1 MAARTAPDCDHDVSF
16 FGGENAAGYLISS
29 VERQDNS
36 RADAEPATIDSPW
49 RCTSNGRRSNGGRV
63 SIKSSAPP
71 SAKSGGPF
79 SLVFHRREM
88 IRRNARQSVG
98 SCRLNRTGI
107 LGSSS
112 PSSVLL
118 SAAFCPRQTAPHSN
132 FQLSPSAAPS
142 SPAPHLADLTDFDIF
157 VRMLRVA
164 SSTRRPLCSRRTC
177 GMSLLVTSAVSAN
190 SKDKK

>member
-1 MAARTAPDCDHDVSF
+1 MATAEASDYRPFDSSLAVYHWRRTLAARTAPDCDHDVSF

-142 SPAPHLADLTDFDIF
+142 SPIPSLGGFD
-157 VRMLRVA
+157 RL
-164 SSTRRPLCSRRTC
+164 
-177 GMSLLVTSAVSAN
+177 
-190 SKDKK
+190 